1 MEIVAIGQPEKT
13 LAVLKY
19 RKLTATA
26 AKDGIEGI
34 REILRCGPDFAV
46 IELDLPHLHGYNLA
60 KILEVLELKV
70 PIIFT
75 ADTDRYRDAVSTF
88 ESVVDYIVHDEM
100 DKKLSDELLSSLPHW
115 RHDSMQHPFSMSTE
129 EWENL
134 LSVSGRHRILYVED
148 DPETRLLVTTLLRQP
163 GEYEMY
169 TAENGLEGLRKSV
182 VVNPDLIIADINMPV
197 LDGLTMSQIL
207 YIIGKP
213 NPIMFLSSSKDDDLL
228 KSANYLD
235 GVVGYMLK
243 EQMKNLTGFRLE
255 VQKYVE
261 KGRAAIEK
269 AAASYRLGRMEDLL
283 RTGTDHGVLK
293 EEDTFRRPRRGNA

>member
-1 MEIVAIGQPEKT
+1 M
-13 LAVLKY
+13 
-19 RKLTATA
+19 
-26 AKDGIEGI
+26 
-34 REILRCGPDFAV
+34 
-46 IELDLPHLHGYNLA
+46 
-60 KILEVLELKV
+60 EVLELKV
-70 PIIFT
+70 PIVFT

-100 DKKLSDELLSSLPHW
+100 DKKLSDDFLSSVPHW
-115 RHDSMQHPFSMSTE
+115 RHDPMQHPFSMSTE

-134 LSVSGRHRILYVED
+134 LSVPGRHRILYVED

-228 KSANYLD
+228 NSANYLD

-269 AAASYRLGRMEDLL
+269 ATASYRLGRMEDLL

-293 EEDTFRRPRRGNA
+293 EDDVYRRPRRDDA